1 MLGAE
6 KCSVDSS
13 GLRAPCAAVS
23 SAALLSA
30 GEVWEQHN
38 AHASRGSSVVV
49 CPGELPMSGR
59 CPGSHC
65 VFGCTA
71 PCTVQ
76 RAGQKWFGLIYALLI
91 TFKK

>member
-38 AHASRGSSVVV
+38 AHAS
-49 CPGELPMSGR
+49 
-59 CPGSHC
+59 
-65 VFGCTA
+65 
-71 PCTVQ
+71 
-76 RAGQKWFGLIYALLI
+76 
-91 TFKK
+91 